1 MHRALG
7 KEPRRRALAKVDR
20 GGRGYGEQH
29 EEVPDVSA
37 QEHEDRGDHADDDG
51 RDPCDSGE
59 RHAAILPTQVAEPAL
74 TPALALDYLDE
85 LSVDIRG
92 ALVLDG
98 AGEVAAAWRGDAERG
113 ERMREALAALLQRAD
128 AAADGSEPVG
138 QLEVGTARG
147 TVFCVRDDAW
157 TLAVVAGRFA
167 LSSLMFYDLRNVIS
181 DLQATA

>member
-1 MHRALG
+1 M
-7 KEPRRRALAKVDR
+7 
-20 GGRGYGEQH
+20 
-29 EEVPDVSA
+29 
-37 QEHEDRGDHADDDG
+37 
-51 RDPCDSGE
+51 
-59 RHAAILPTQVAEPAL
+59 TEPAL

-138 QLEVGTARG
+138 QLEVGTPRG
-147 TVFCVRDDAW
+147 IVFCLREHDW

-167 LSSLMFYDLRNVIS
+167 LSSLMFYDLRQVLHDMRI
-181 DLQATA
+181 AA